1 MNHILGDAACSW
13 GRRGK
18 GYVIL
23 KHLLPGCKVMLKGG
37 SVSKGYRG
45 HFEEVSTGQSWIVWE
60 SNRWVDT
67 WVRRGSS
74 ASWWWTESHHLA
86 SIIDGSAVKN
96 PPVSP
101 EDAGSISWVGKIP
114 WWRKWQPTP
123 VFLPEEFH
131 GQRSL
136 AGLHFRGSQSQ
147 THLSNWTITTNHH
160 SGAWLTRESSITGCL
175 TKNKLLAQDNLIDY
189 QGKVVSLWWGNLAGM
204 GLTRWMWLA
213 SPVEGIL
220 AIPPW
225 RGALSRAQCH
235 ASGVI
240 AKKVGPEAGRAS
252 CRMRGLCSVKDMGV
266 RRILGDH
273 FTLARHWWGV
283 TTCCPGWDPG
293 PEGKG
298 NTLGQFTKLEW
309 TLCTGLVV

>member
-101 EDAGSISWVGKIP
+101 EDAGSISGWG
-114 WWRKWQPTP
+114 
-123 VFLPEEFH
+123 
-131 GQRSL
+131 RSPGGGNGNPL
-136 AGLHFRGSQSQ
+136 QYSCLRNSMVR
-147 THLSNWTITTNHH
+147 
-160 SGAWLTRESSITGCL
+160 GAWP
-175 TKNKLLAQDNLIDY
+175 DY
-189 QGKVVSLWWGNLAGM
+189 ISG
-204 GLTRWMWLA
+204 GLR
-213 SPVEGIL
+213 
-220 AIPPW
+220 
-225 RGALSRAQCH
+225 
-235 ASGVI
+235 
-240 AKKVGPEAGRAS
+240 
-252 CRMRGLCSVKDMGV
+252 VKH
-266 RRILGDH
+266 IWA
-273 FTLARHWWGV
+273 T
-283 TTCCPGWDPG
+283 
-293 PEGKG
+293 E
-298 NTLGQFTKLEW
+298 Q
-309 TLCTGLVV
+309 